1 MLELVEVKKSFGP
14 RVAVDGVSLSVKT
27 GEVFGLLGP
36 NGAGKSTTIGMCI
49 GVLRP
54 DAGSVR
60 VGAGGLSPE
69 RPEVRRQLGVAPQ
82 SLAVYDEL
90 TGRENLAYF
99 GTLQGLSGADLRE
112 RVARTLESVGLSDR
126 ANDRVAGYSGGMK
139 RRLNLAAALVHG
151 PGLVLLDEPT
161 AGVDPQSRNSI
172 LDMVRRLASGGT
184 TVLYTTHYM
193 EEAEKVCDRV
203 GIIDNGRLLALGT
216 VDELVGRFGGESVVR
231 IRRAAGRG
239 ESDADGAGSGVTT
252 IRTAQPIR
260 ELERELAT
268 GTVASVTIDRP
279 DLEAVFLSL
288 TGRSLRD

>member
-1 MLELVEVKKSFGP
+1 MLELAEVRKSYGP
-14 RVAVDGVSLSVKT
+14 RVAVDGVSLSVKP

-54 DAGSVR
+54 DSGTVR
-60 VGAGGLSPE
+60 VGGRSPE
-69 RPEVRRQLGVAPQ
+69 LPEVRRELGVAPQ

-99 GTLQGLSGADLRE
+99 GTLAGLAGRDLST
-112 RVARTLESVGLSDR
+112 RVSSALESVGLSDR
-126 ANDRVAGYSGGMK
+126 GHDRVMGYSGGMK
-139 RRLNLAAALVHG
+139 RRLNLAAAVVHG
-151 PGLVLLDEPT
+151 PKLVLLDEPT

-172 LDMVRRLASGGT
+172 LEMVRRLASEGT
-184 TVLYTTHYM
+184 TVVYTTHYM
-193 EEAEKVCDRV
+193 EEAQKVCDRV
-203 GIIDNGRLLALGT
+203 GIIDQGRVMALGT

-231 IRRAAGRG
+231 IRREATG
-239 ESDADGAGSGVTT
+239 EVST
-252 IRTAQPIR
+252 IRTAQPVQ

-279 DLEAVFLSL
+279 DLESVFLSL